1 MGEKLESYLQIP
13 SLETYIILE
22 QSTAAAN
29 VFHRDDNGRFQR
41 QSYVGIDAVVPTR
54 IDSCELKLSEVY
66 EKVEFSEEADAD

>member
-1 MGEKLESYLQIP
+1 M
-13 SLETYIILE
+13 
-22 QSTAAAN
+22 N